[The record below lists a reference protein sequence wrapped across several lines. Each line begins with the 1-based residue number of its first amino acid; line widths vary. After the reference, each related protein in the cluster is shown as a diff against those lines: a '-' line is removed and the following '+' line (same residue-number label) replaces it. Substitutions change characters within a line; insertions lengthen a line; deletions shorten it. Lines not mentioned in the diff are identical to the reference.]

1 MNSTHYLMPN
11 SNLFFKSRELKV
23 NDKDVDFLV
32 KELGVDKIKATNVL
46 KKLDLKHAVK
56 YIIEN

>member
-1 MNSTHYLMPN
+1 MLN
-11 SNLFFKSRELKV
+11 SNSFFLFRELKV

-32 KELGVDKIKATNVL
+32 KELGVDKIKATNIL

-56 YIIEN
+56 YLIEN